1 MCKLTF
7 AALLVTFGYST
18 TNPGQPLAAKESL
31 GGPLLCGGPP
41 KGNLAAKSC
50 PRFVVE
56 FNSYNIILMS
66 PMLLTTLLKRRL
78 QFSVISS

>member
-18 TNPGQPLAAKESL
+18 INPGQPLAAKESL

-50 PRFVVE
+50 PGFVVE
-56 FNSYNIILMS
+56 FNDYSINLDDPMS
-66 PMLLTTLLKRRL
+66 LTSLLHGAPQL
-78 QFSVISS
+78 

>member
-18 TNPGQPLAAKESL
+18 INPGQPLAAKESL

-50 PRFVVE
+50 PGFVVE
-56 FNSYNIILMS
+56 FDSYNIILMRLMS
-66 PMLLTTLLKRRL
+66 LTTLLKGG
-78 QFSVISS
+78 ISSQ

>member
-18 TNPGQPLAAKESL
+18 INPGQPLAAKESL

-50 PRFVVE
+50 PGFVEE
-56 FNSYNIILMS
+56 FNSYNIILMRLMS
-66 PMLLTTLLKRRL
+66 LTTLLKGG
-78 QFSVISS
+78 ISSQ

>member
-18 TNPGQPLAAKESL
+18 INPGQPLAAKESL

-50 PRFVVE
+50 PGFVVE

-66 PMLLTTLLKRRL
+66 SMLLTTLLKRRL
-78 QFSVISS
+78 QISVISS

>member
-18 TNPGQPLAAKESL
+18 INPGQPLAAKESL

>member
-18 TNPGQPLAAKESL
+18 INPGQPLAAKESL

-50 PRFVVE
+50 PGFVVE
-56 FNSYNIILMS
+56 FNIYNFYVDDSMS
-66 PMLLTTLLKRRL
+66 FTFLLHGSL
-78 QFSVISS
+78 QL